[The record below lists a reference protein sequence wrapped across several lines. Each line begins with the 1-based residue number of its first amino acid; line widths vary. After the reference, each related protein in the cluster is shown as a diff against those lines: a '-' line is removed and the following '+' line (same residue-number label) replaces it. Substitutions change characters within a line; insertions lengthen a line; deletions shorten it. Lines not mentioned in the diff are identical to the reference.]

1 MPRTNRIMQN
11 EYMRGYLKQKY
22 EDRRE
27 SILDILGGKCACGS
41 EKNLQV
47 SPGAGADSS
56 FNLSKK
62 LNNAPWEKIASE
74 LKFYSL
80 MCASCLAKR
89 TKGVEHG
96 GGASG
101 VRNCPC
107 GPCATKKAEYMLAK
121 REQYNSAR
129 KAKRASLKSESKEV

>member
-1 MPRTNRIMQN
+1 MQN
-11 EYMRGYLKQKY
+11 EYMRGYLKEKY

-27 SILDILGGKCACGS
+27 SILEILGGKCACGS
-41 EKNLQV
+41 EENLNAT
-47 SPGAGADSS
+47 PGAGSDSS
-56 FNLSKK
+56 FNLSRR
-62 LNNAPWEKIASE
+62 LNNAPWDKIASE
-74 LKFYSL
+74 LKFYGL

-96 GGASG
+96 GGVSG

-107 GPCATKKAEYMLAK
+107 ELCVAKKAEYMLSK

-129 KAKRASLKSESKEV
+129 KAKRAKLKNKEV